1 MRGWLVLGCLLFV
14 GPLMAQ
20 EESTAV
26 AADSESDG
34 EMVTQVEEAIIKQIN
49 DYRKK
54 KGLGQLQVNDELQA
68 TAKKFAEFMAES
80 GKYGHHADGKT
91 PAERAEAAGYEYCV
105 VRENIAYRTNTGE
118 VTAKSLVDV
127 FVPGWIDSPPHH
139 ENIVAKH
146 ITQTGAAVATKD
158 QTTYYAV
165 HLFGRPKSAQIEI
178 SVLNR
183 SGKAQTVSIETNE
196 SVDEFE
202 MPPRTTV
209 SMKRC
214 FPTTFRVDGLEAKTV
229 DKSQELVLTK
239 KGWEVA
245 E

>member
-1 MRGWLVLGCLLFV
+1 MRGWLVLGQLLLV
-14 GPLMAQ
+14 APLMAQ
-20 EESTAV
+20 EEARTVEA
-26 AADSESDG
+26 ESKDNG
-34 EMVTQVEEAIIKQIN
+34 QLVTQVEEAIVKQIN
-49 DYRKK
+49 DYREKK
-54 KGLGQLQVNDELQA
+54 ELRRLELDDELQA
-68 TAKKFAEFMAES
+68 TAKKFAAFMAES

-91 PAERAEAAGYEYCV
+91 PAQRAKEAGYEYCV

-118 VTAKSLVDV
+118 VTAESLIDI
-127 FVPGWIDSPPHH
+127 FVQGWIDSPPHH

-146 ITQTGAAVATKD
+146 ITQTGVAVATTD

-183 SGKAQTVSIETNE
+183 SGKAKTLSIETNE
-196 SVDEFE
+196 SVDDFE

-214 FPTTFRVDGLEAKTV
+214 FPTTFRVDGLDAKTV
-229 DKSQELVLTK
+229 DESMELILTK
-239 KGWEVA
+239 DGWEVA